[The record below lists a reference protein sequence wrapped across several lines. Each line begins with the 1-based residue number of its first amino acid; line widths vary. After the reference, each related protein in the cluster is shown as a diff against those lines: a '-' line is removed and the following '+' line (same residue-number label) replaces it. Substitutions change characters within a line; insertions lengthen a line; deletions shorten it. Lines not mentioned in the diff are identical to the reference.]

1 MQLRWI
7 AFKDLTSAHPTDA
20 AVSLNGLSH
29 IATAELA
36 RDLSRDMFAML
47 NHSRAHIRKRAV
59 VAMFKIFSKYPDAI
73 PTGMPRVR
81 EKLEDSDPGMFVSPH
96 NYFH

>member
-1 MQLRWI
+1 
-7 AFKDLTSAHPTDA
+7 
-20 AVSLNGLSH
+20 
-29 IATAELA
+29 
-36 RDLSRDMFAML
+36 ML

-81 EKLEDSDPGMFVSPH
+81 EKLEDSDPGTFIVPH
-96 NYFH
+96 EYLC